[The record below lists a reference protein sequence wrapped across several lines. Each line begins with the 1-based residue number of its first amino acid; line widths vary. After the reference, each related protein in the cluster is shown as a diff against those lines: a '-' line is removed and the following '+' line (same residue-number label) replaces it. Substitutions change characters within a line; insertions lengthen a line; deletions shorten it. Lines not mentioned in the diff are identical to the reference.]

1 MRLTVF
7 WERMNARFG
16 PAYAESV
23 ARDFTV
29 AQLEGRTAHEALAS
43 GVPAK
48 QVWLAICDAFEI
60 PPKDR

>member
-16 PAYAESV
+16 PTYAESV
-23 ARDFTV
+23 ARDFTMSE
-29 AQLEGRTAHEALAS
+29 LEGRTAQEALAA

-48 QVWLAICDAFEI
+48 QVWLALCEAFEI